1 MGRGA
6 SLARRAPVLALR
18 TWAGGALALVLLLPR
33 VLAAQTAPPAPVS
46 PEVTTASPADAAASA
61 EARSAAALEATQE
74 LEARVIEL
82 RRELDGMARERASF
96 EDLRRRL
103 DELEARQ
110 GQLREGAPADWTE
123 VGGDSD
129 GLHFSRDGLVIRSPN
144 NQFLLV
150 PGLRLQGVYGADL
163 AARGPADD
171 ARPDSSAFALAHAE
185 LLFEGHAGSPH
196 FEYRLELD
204 FAETTPGIAKD
215 AFVQWRFARAIAL
228 RVGQFKVPFGLE
240 TQYWNAL
247 LEFVDV
253 ARATAAFS
261 LDRDVGVM
269 LVGRPLGGR
278 LQGYL
283 AATNGPRTP
292 CPRNVDGLRC
302 DQIDLA
308 YAARV
313 VAAPFGPL
321 PAVEGDLVGER
332 HPLLSVGASGAYL
345 LLPTDVRART
355 GVTNAPIDVDGNGRV
370 DNVGVLQ
377 GAFELRALFRGASVQ
392 AEWFGR
398 REHPGAAVPDRSYWG
413 AYAQAGYFVL
423 PHRLQVV
430 GRVGRTDLP
439 LYGALATDRLLQGTR
454 TTEESG
460 GLSAY
465 LRGHDVKLQLNYT
478 HLSTPD
484 AESAP
489 TIHRLLAAAQL
500 AF

>member
-1 MGRGA
+1 
-6 SLARRAPVLALR
+6 V
-18 TWAGGALALVLLLPR
+18 V
-33 VLAAQTAPPAPVS
+33 
-46 PEVTTASPADAAASA
+46 
-61 EARSAAALEATQE
+61 
-74 LEARVIEL
+74 
-82 RRELDGMARERASF
+82 
-96 EDLRRRL
+96 
-103 DELEARQ
+103 
-110 GQLREGAPADWTE
+110 
-123 VGGDSD
+123 
-129 GLHFSRDGLVIRSPN
+129 RSPGDR
-144 NQFLLV
+144 FLLR
-150 PGLRLQGVYGADL
+150 PGLRLQGLYAADL
-163 AARGPADD
+163 ATRGAVDD

-185 LLFEGHAGSPH
+185 LLFEGHAWSPR
-196 FEYRLELD
+196 FEFRLELD

-215 AFVQWRFARAIAL
+215 AFVQWRFAREHAL
-228 RVGQFKVPFGLE
+228 RVGQLKVPYGLE

-247 LEFVDV
+247 LELVDV

-278 LQGYL
+278 LQYYV
-283 AATNGPRTP
+283 AATNGPRGP

-321 PAVEGDLVGER
+321 PAFEGDLVGER

-355 GVTNAPIDVDGNGRV
+355 AVTNAPIDVDGNGHV

-377 GAFELRALFRGASVQ
+377 GAVELRALFRGASLQ

-423 PHRLQVV
+423 AHRLQVV

-439 LYGALATDRLLQGTR
+439 LYGVLAADRLLQGTR

-465 LRGHDVKLQLNYT
+465 LRGHDAKLQLNYT

-489 TIHRLLAAAQL
+489 SIHRLLAAAQL